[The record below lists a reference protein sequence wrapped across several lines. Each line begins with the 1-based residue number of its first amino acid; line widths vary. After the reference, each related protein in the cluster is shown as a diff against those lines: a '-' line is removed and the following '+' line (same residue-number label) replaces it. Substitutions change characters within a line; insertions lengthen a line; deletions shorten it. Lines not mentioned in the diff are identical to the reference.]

1 MSRGEVTNPLSF
13 WLRKVQRGFTL
24 LSVLSHS
31 TFAKLPITGEADTNN
46 QKTKMQNE
54 EIKTETK
61 PKFAEEGKGRSACIL
76 SDSAAPVYYGFNCT
90 PRQVRY
96 YKVEK
101 SVEMILEGGFTRK
114 DIEQFL
120 EKVKQKLVKAE
131 SKFAEYEAKYNGIRE
146 SILKCEY
153 FQIRETLRK
162 EANRVETR
170 MYNYEYETLGK
181 YQKAVKALTDYLA

>member
-1 MSRGEVTNPLSF
+1 
-13 WLRKVQRGFTL
+13 
-24 LSVLSHS
+24 
-31 TFAKLPITGEADTNN
+31 
-46 QKTKMQNE
+46 MQNE

-76 SDSAAPVYYGFNCT
+76 SDSASPVYYGFNCR

-120 EKVKQKLVKAE
+120 EKVKQKLVNAE
-131 SKFAEYEAKYNGIRE
+131 NKFAEYKAKANGIRE

-153 FQIRETLRK
+153 RQIRETLRK

>member
-1 MSRGEVTNPLSF
+1 MTNPLSF

-76 SDSAAPVYYGFNCT
+76 SDSAAPVYYRLNCT

-114 DIEQFL
+114 DVEQFL
-120 EKVKQKLVKAE
+120 EKVKAKMSKAE
-131 SKFAEYEAKYNGIRE
+131 NKFAEYEAKYKE
-146 SILKCEY
+146 AQSKM
-153 FQIRETLRK
+153 ETCTDYSARQLFRK
-162 EANRVETR
+162 ERDKMETKA
-170 MYNYEYETLGK
+170 YNYEYNVVSL
-181 YQKAVKALTDYLA
+181 YQRAVENLTKFLA